1 MFIRATKTHSVRG
14 QPGFCFRLVQ
24 SVRSGSSVQ
33 QKTLLNLG
41 TNYAVPRSLWSDV
54 TRLADDILRGQAPL
68 FAVPHEV
75 LAAAEDLVRRLRAR
89 GFALEGHSDNGPVS
103 VRLDT
108 LDHDNS
114 RSVGAERLC
123 LHALDQLRFPALLRQ
138 AGASARDASIA
149 TALVV
154 ARMLHP
160 SSEREA
166 HRWLRDSSTTLE
178 LLGLDHSTGVSLN
191 KLYRICDLLWKQ
203 REALQSGLFAR
214 ERELLDLPETIVF
227 YDLSN
232 THYTGRENATLR
244 LFGRSKQ
251 KRNDCPLV
259 SLALALDGS
268 GFPRRCE
275 ILAGNVSEPG
285 TLQPILERLDAG
297 RAAAAQ
303 RPTVVLDA
311 GIASEENVRWLRQQ
325 GWAWLCVSRE
335 AKPERPEGEPTAE
348 VQTSSGYC
356 VRAWPLKAEPGAEET
371 ESKREPELRVYVL
384 SEGRQ
389 LTAESIL
396 KRHRERFEGALQA
409 LHEGLSKPRCMKQL
423 EKVQRKV
430 GRLVE
435 QHRKV
440 SAQYSVEVVAG
451 EQGKAAAVH
460 CSRKQQHAAA
470 DAAAGAYL
478 LRTSH
483 VEWDAGR
490 VLRTYWELTEVEAT
504 FRSLKSELGLRPIW
518 HQLDRRVSTH
528 LFVAVLAY
536 HAVHLLRTRLK
547 ARGLHLSWQSIR
559 DRLENWVRV
568 TTTVQAADGKPLC
581 SRQDVRPGAEAFEI
595 ARAAGLVPRV
605 HRRRIRKAD

>member
-54 TRLADDILRGQAPL
+54 THLADDILRGQAPL

-89 GFALEGHSDNGPVS
+89 GFAPAGHSDNDPVS

-149 TALVV
+149 TALVL

-251 KRNDCPLV
+251 NAPSAVMRPPMCNLRN
-259 SLALALDGS
+259 SK
-268 GFPRRCE
+268 
-275 ILAGNVSEPG
+275 
-285 TLQPILERLDAG
+285 G
-297 RAAAAQ
+297 RA
-303 RPTVVLDA
+303 
-311 GIASEENVRWLRQQ
+311 GF
-325 GWAWLCVSRE
+325 G
-335 AKPERPEGEPTAE
+335 
-348 VQTSSGYC
+348 
-356 VRAWPLKAEPGAEET
+356 GA
-371 ESKREPELRVYVL
+371 
-384 SEGRQ
+384 
-389 LTAESIL
+389 
-396 KRHRERFEGALQA
+396 
-409 LHEGLSKPRCMKQL
+409 
-423 EKVQRKV
+423 
-430 GRLVE
+430 
-435 QHRKV
+435 
-440 SAQYSVEVVAG
+440 
-451 EQGKAAAVH
+451 
-460 CSRKQQHAAA
+460 
-470 DAAAGAYL
+470 
-478 LRTSH
+478 
-483 VEWDAGR
+483 
-490 VLRTYWELTEVEAT
+490 
-504 FRSLKSELGLRPIW
+504 
-518 HQLDRRVSTH
+518 
-528 LFVAVLAY
+528 
-536 HAVHLLRTRLK
+536 
-547 ARGLHLSWQSIR
+547 
-559 DRLENWVRV
+559 
-568 TTTVQAADGKPLC
+568 
-581 SRQDVRPGAEAFEI
+581 
-595 ARAAGLVPRV
+595 
-605 HRRRIRKAD
+605 

>member
-14 QPGFCFRLVQ
+14 QPGCCFRLVQ

-325 GWAWLCVSRE
+325 GWAWICVSRE

-559 DRLENWVRV
+559 DRLENWVR
-568 TTTVQAADGKPLC
+568 AAVYP
-581 SRQDVRPGAEAFEI
+581 
-595 ARAAGLVPRV
+595 
-605 HRRRIRKAD
+605 

>member
-1 MFIRATKTHSVRG
+1 MFVRATKTHSVGG
-14 QPGFCFRLVQ
+14 QPGFSFRLVH
-24 SVRSGSSVQ
+24 SRRVGSSIQ

-41 TNYAVPRSLWSDV
+41 TDYPVPRSLWPDV

-68 FAVPHEV
+68 LVSSPEV

-89 GFALEGHSDNGPVS
+89 GFSADQQAADEPVA
-103 VRLDT
+103 VRLAT
-108 LDHDNS
+108 LDLDNP

-123 LHALDQLRFPALLRQ
+123 LQALDELRLPTLLRQ
-138 AGASARDASIA
+138 AGASPRDAAIA

-166 HRWLRDSSTTLE
+166 QRWLRDSSATLE
-178 LLGLDHSTGVSLN
+178 LLGLEHSAGVSLN
-191 KLYRICDLLWKQ
+191 KLYRTCDLLWKH

-214 ERELLDLPETIVF
+214 ERELLELPETIVF

-232 THYTGRENATLR
+232 THYTGRENRTLR

-251 KRNDCPLV
+251 RRNDCPLV
-259 SLALALDGS
+259 SLAMALDGS

-285 TLQPILERLDAG
+285 TLQPVLERLDEG
-297 RAAAAQ
+297 RASGAQ
-303 RPTVVLDA
+303 RPTVVMDA
-311 GIASEENVRWLRQQ
+311 GIASAENVGWLRQQ
-325 GWAWLCVSRE
+325 GWDWICVSRQ
-335 AKPERPEGEPTAE
+335 AKPERPEGAPSAE

-356 VRAWPLKAEPGAEET
+356 VRAWPLQPEAGASATEEP
-371 ESKREPELRVYVL
+371 EPELRVYAL
-384 SEGRQ
+384 SEGRL

-396 KRHRERFEGALQA
+396 RRHRERFEGALQQ
-409 LHEGLSKPRCMKQL
+409 LHEGLSKPRCMKRL
-423 EKVQRKV
+423 EQVQRKV

-435 QHRKV
+435 QHKQV

-451 EQGKAAAVH
+451 ESGKASAVRF
-460 CSRKQQHAAA
+460 SREPQHQAA
-470 DAAAGAYL
+470 DEAAGAYL

-483 VEWDAGR
+483 VDWDTER
-490 VLRTYWELTEVEAT
+490 ILRAYWELTEVEAT

-518 HQLDRRVSTH
+518 HHLDRRVSTH

-536 HAVHLLRTRLK
+536 HAVHLVRTRLK
-547 ARGLHLSWQSIR
+547 ARGVHLSWQSIR
-559 DRLENWVRV
+559 DRLANWVRV
-568 TTTVQAADGKPLC
+568 TTTVQSADGQPLC
-581 SRQDVRPGAEAFEI
+581 SRQDVRPGAAAYEI
-595 ARAAGLVPRV
+595 ARAAGLEPKA
-605 HRRRIRKAD
+605 HRQQIRKAD